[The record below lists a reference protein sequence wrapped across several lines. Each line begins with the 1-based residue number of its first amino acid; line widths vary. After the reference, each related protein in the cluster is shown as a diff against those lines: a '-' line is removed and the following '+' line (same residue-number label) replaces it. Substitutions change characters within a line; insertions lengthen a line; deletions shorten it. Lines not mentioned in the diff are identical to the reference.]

1 VSGELVRAGKRREN
15 GEKEGDAVAKA
26 TVLNRRDEVGDSQRK
41 GTTWRAR
48 AERGAERG
56 GDRWTAPRPCS
67 ADRGPAAA
75 RAGGAICFGQ
85 GRGGGADAR
94 APTGS
99 GRGSEN
105 GQHGSS
111 H

>member
-26 TVLNRRDEVGDSQRK
+26 TVLNRRDEVGDGQRK
-41 GTTWRAR
+41 GTTWRAW

-56 GDRWTAPRPCS
+56 GAT
-67 ADRGPAAA
+67 
-75 RAGGAICFGQ
+75 

-105 GQHGSS
+105 GQHGGSR
-111 H
+111 